1 MPSLVSVEEKEGG
14 RRGTETETESDRERD
29 AERKTKIAS
38 ERDWKMLCLGM
49 KAGPGVGM

>member
-14 RRGTETETESDRERD
+14 RRVTETERQRVIEKERH

-38 ERDWKMLCLGM
+38 EREIGRCCAWG
-49 KAGPGVGM
+49 